1 MTNPTHLPFPPP
13 ALEESPTGRDVLGR
27 LILYALQ
34 EAVSLQQRKCAW
46 YLSNALE
53 ALESFDPGQNQST
66 ELDADQLAIV
76 EMWVESC
83 NRMAP

>member
-1 MTNPTHLPFPPP
+1 MTYPARLPSPPP
-13 ALEESPTGRDVLGR
+13 NLEDSPTGRDVLGR

-53 ALESFDPGQNQST
+53 SLDSVDSSQKESS

-76 EMWVESC
+76 ERWVETCS
-83 NRMAP
+83 RMAP